1 MNWENNMLK
10 IVTIAGIPIKIHW
23 SFIFTILII
32 LGVILKNQLS
42 LVPSCFLFLFV
53 FVLFLLVIMHEY
65 GHAMMARR
73 FNVKTRDIII
83 TPIGGIARLEDMPK
97 NPIQEFLVALAG
109 PMVNLFFAILCGTM
123 LFIIDTED
131 FFLREKDQVEVL
143 TDPIG
148 FLLLVTMMNCILFI
162 FNLIPA
168 FPMDGGRILR
178 SILSMFLARHKAT
191 IIAASIGRIMAIG
204 FIIFG
209 LYNRM
214 FSLIFIG
221 TFIYLMATKEYHM
234 TRIDYDNSNV
244 I

>member
-1 MNWENNMLK
+1 MHWENNMLK
-10 IVTIAGIPIKIHW
+10 IVTIAGIPIKVHW

-32 LGVILKNQLS
+32 MGIILKNQLS
-42 LVPSCFLFLFV
+42 FVPSCFLFLFV

-97 NPIQEFLVALAG
+97 VPTHEFLVAFAG
-109 PMVNLFFAILCGTM
+109 PLVNLFFAIFFGII
-123 LFIIDTED
+123 LFLLDTED
-131 FFLREKDQVEVL
+131 FFLREKEQVELL

-148 FLLLVTMMNCILFI
+148 FLLLVTLMNCILFV

-178 SILSMFLARHKAT
+178 SVLSMFLPRRKAT
-191 IIAASIGRIMAIG
+191 IIAANIGRLMAIG
-204 FIIFG
+204 FIFFG

-234 TRIDYDNSNV
+234 TRIEHDNT
-244 I
+244 